1 MPTAADFERA
11 VLQDPDADEPRL
23 AYAEWL
29 AARGDPRADFI
40 RAQLALAQAHRAHAG
55 VSEWAGPHDLS
66 KAHLEQHGAL
76 WRLPLEPFV
85 IEGIVSKPRFYRG
98 FIEHVAMDAA
108 DFAAHANRL
117 FAVAPIR
124 HLTLTGVAKAPMALA
139 SPALERMVS
148 LTLAANYMGDNPV
161 AILANSPHVHRLA
174 WLDLSHNDIGMPGLE
189 ALAGSA
195 NLPSL
200 VYVNFVG
207 NKVADPSES
216 FGSEGEAIL
225 TTDETDLGRQ
235 LERRFGPL
243 RWLHA
248 PSLFGDAW
256 PPDPQAAVNP

>member
-1 MPTAADFERA
+1 MPSENDLIQA
-11 VLQDPDADEPRL
+11 VLADPDSDQPRL
-23 AYAEWL
+23 AYGQWL
-29 AARGDPRADFI
+29 AERGDVRADFI
-40 RAQLALAQAHRAHAG
+40 RAQMELANAHRAHAG
-55 VSEWAGPHDLS
+55 VATWARPYDVS
-66 KAHLEQHGAL
+66 KALLSEHGAL
-76 WRLPLEPFV
+76 WRLPLEPLV
-85 IEGIVSKPRFYRG
+85 IEGLVTQPRFYRG
-98 FIEHVAMDAA
+98 FVEQVTMDAA
-108 DFAAHANRL
+108 AFAAHAPRV

-124 HLTLTGVAKAPMALA
+124 HITLTGVARTPMALA
-139 SPALERMVS
+139 SPHLGRMVS
-148 LTLAANYMGDNPV
+148 LTLAANRMGDAGV
-161 AILANSPHVHRLA
+161 QILANSPHVDRIA

-189 ALAGSA
+189 ALAGSP

-207 NKVADPSES
+207 NQVPDPGES

-225 TTDETDLGRQ
+225 TTDETSAGRE